1 MATRMAAGRAC
12 GAWSA
17 QRMLLP
23 GQRVDFI
30 RLSPGVAAAA
40 TVRFGAL
47 RGVGS
52 RVILCLASGGG
63 RPRDDD
69 GQFEPVDSPLD
80 SDGRMVDEGMD
91 TLWRRIREVEAAS
104 ADEED
109 DEEPDEE
116 GGVDV
121 FAPPAEWTELE
132 RRHYV
137 LYVAAL
143 REALGALFALLA
155 RERPAFGAAVVALV
169 LLSVPASVLHVSAE
183 LIRAVYSIL
192 AAVHNGTI

>member
-1 MATRMAAGRAC
+1 MRMAAGRAC
-12 GAWSA
+12 GTWSA

-23 GQRVDFI
+23 RQRIDFF
-30 RLSPGVAAAA
+30 RPSPAAV
-40 TVRFGAL
+40 TLRFGDRRA
-47 RGVGS
+47 VAS

-69 GQFEPVDSPLD
+69 GEFEPTDSPLD

-109 DEEPDEE
+109 EDEPEYE
-116 GGVDV
+116 GGIDV

-137 LYVAAL
+137 MYVAAL
-143 REALGALFALLA
+143 HEALGALFTLLA
-155 RERPAFGAAVVALV
+155 RERPAFGAAVVALL
-169 LLSVPASVLHVSAE
+169 LLSVSVSVLHVSVE
-183 LIRAVYSIL
+183 LIRAAYSML
-192 AAVHNGTI
+192 AAMHNGTI